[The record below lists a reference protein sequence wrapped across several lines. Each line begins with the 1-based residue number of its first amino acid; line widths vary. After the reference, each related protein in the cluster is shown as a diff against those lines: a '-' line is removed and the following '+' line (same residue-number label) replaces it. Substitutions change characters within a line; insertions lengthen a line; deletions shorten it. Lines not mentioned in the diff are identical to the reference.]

1 MKITTRIIRYCIF
14 IVLLP
19 QVTLAQESI
28 FAQEGSLPELISGTK
43 GSTPLI
49 RFTAGFTDNLT
60 CTDFGVIY
68 FDPKSTTNFDG
79 QLDAL
84 KLINSDINV
93 PNFYFITPDKYNLQI
108 YALPPVANS
117 FCKVPL
123 GIQVNRGGDVTIKI
137 CDIDS
142 SFANLSISITDMV
155 TGKEQTLLSD
165 NKFEVYLP
173 AGKYDERFF
182 LNISD
187 IKTTVRENRADPDL
201 FNAYYAN
208 GVLKTEIDVP
218 DVKNGLLLIT
228 NLYGQ
233 TISSSKINEPGY
245 HELCHNYKKGIYI
258 ITFISDNVK
267 YSKKI
272 FISN

>member
-1 MKITTRIIRYCIF
+1 MKISTRIIRYCIF

-19 QVTLAQESI
+19 QVTMAQENI
-28 FAQEGSLPELISGTK
+28 FAQEGSFPELKSGTK

-49 RFTAGFTDNLT
+49 RFTAGFKDNLS
-60 CTDFGVIY
+60 CPDFAVIY
-68 FDPKSTTNFDG
+68 FDPKSTTYFDG

-93 PNFYFITPDKYNLQI
+93 PNFYFITPDRYNLQI
-108 YALPPVANS
+108 YALPPVSNS
-117 FCKVPL
+117 FSKVPL
-123 GIQVNRGGDVTIKI
+123 GIEVNRGGDVTIQI

-142 SFANLSISITDMV
+142 GFANLSISITDIV
-155 TGKEQTLLSD
+155 TGTEQTLLSD

-173 AGKYDERFF
+173 AGKYEERFF

-187 IKTTVRENRADPDL
+187 IKTSVGGHRADPEL
-201 FNAYYAN
+201 FTAYYAN
-208 GVLKTEIDVP
+208 GVLNTEIDIP
-218 DVKNGLLLIT
+218 DVKNGILLIT

-233 TISSSKINEPGY
+233 TICSNKINEPGY
-245 HELCHNYKKGIYI
+245 HELCHNFKKGIYI
-258 ITFISDNVK
+258 ITLISDNVK

-272 FISN
+272 FVNN

>member
-1 MKITTRIIRYCIF
+1 M
-14 IVLLP
+14 LP
-19 QVTLAQESI
+19 QVTLAQENI
-28 FAQEGSLPELISGTK
+28 FVQEGSLPELKSGTK
-43 GSTPLI
+43 GSTPLM
-49 RFTAGFTDNLT
+49 RFTAGFNDNPN
-60 CTDFGVIY
+60 CPDFAVIY

-93 PNFYFITPDKYNLQI
+93 PNIYFITPDKYNLQI
-108 YALPPVANS
+108 YALPPVSNS

-123 GIQVNRGGDVTIKI
+123 GIELNSGGDITIEI

-155 TGKEQTLLSD
+155 TGTEQTLLAD
-165 NKFEVYLP
+165 NKFEVYLA
-173 AGKYDERFF
+173 AGKYEERFF

-187 IKTTVRENRADPDL
+187 IKTAVSANHADPDL

-208 GVLKTEIDVP
+208 GILKAEIDIP
-218 DVKNGLLLIT
+218 DVKNGILLIT

-233 TISSSKINEPGY
+233 TISSNKINEPGY
-245 HELCHNYKKGIYI
+245 HELFHNFKNGIYI
-258 ITFISDNVK
+258 ITLITDDVK

-272 FISN
+272 FINN